1 MTWIALADHRERRF
15 SLKGLGMDRK
25 AEPVLAAGTDR
36 ILAVGSLMFE
46 TQIAPDDRPK
56 VLLGFNVTTPH
67 QRSLTFQAIPGG
79 GIALVQVYGQDVT
92 HAALQHVSSSRA
104 DVLRVTYSWDAPKG
118 WAQLTVERPEENTL
132 VTTQVDTPR
141 PLNLSDL
148 RDMMMG
154 RGNHTLANDVLYAA
168 LSDQVEPVGPM
179 PTMAPDTP
187 IATPMGYKAARNLKR
202 GDTVYVRGG
211 DIVPVL
217 QTVSRT
223 VPARGSFAPVRLR
236 APYFGLQQDVIVSPE
251 QRIVLDG
258 SAVEY
263 LFSEEAVLAPARHLV
278 NGFAAMQA
286 HAGPVMPYTQLVLPG
301 HEPLL
306 AAGAPM
312 DSLYIGRIRR
322 KTQDLANS
330 LMADMDRT
338 SLPEHGRESFKVL
351 KWFEAIQIAT
361 SRAA

>member
-15 SLKGLGMDRK
+15 SLKGLGVDRSDT
-25 AEPVLAAGTDR
+25 PVLASEGEVV
-36 ILAVGSLMFE
+36 LPVGSLVFE
-46 TQIAPDDRPK
+46 TQIAPDERPK
-56 VLLGFNVTTPH
+56 VLLGFSRDTPE

-79 GIALVQVYGQDVT
+79 GIALVQVQGASVT
-92 HAALQHVSSSRA
+92 HAALQHVSTSRA
-104 DVLRVTYSWDAPKG
+104 DVLRVTYSWDANANWG
-118 WAQLTVERPEENTL
+118 RLTVERPEEEKRLSTF
-132 VTTQVDTPR
+132 VECPR
-141 PLNLSDL
+141 PLVLEDL

-154 RGNHTLANDVLYAA
+154 RGDQTLAGDVIYAA
-168 LSDQVEPVGPM
+168 LSDQIEPVGPT
-179 PTMAPDTP
+179 PTLAPDTP

-217 QTVSRT
+217 QTVTRT

-236 APYFGLQQDVIVSPE
+236 APYFGLQQDVIVAPE
-251 QRIVLDG
+251 QRILLDG

-263 LFSEEAVLAPARHLV
+263 LFAEEAVLAPARHLV
-278 NGFAAMQA
+278 NGFAALPA
-286 HAGPVMPYTQLVLPG
+286 SAGPVVPYTQLILPG
-301 HEPLL
+301 HEPIM

-322 KTQDLANS
+322 KPDDLAQS
-330 LMADMDRT
+330 LLAHMDRN
-338 SLPEHGRESFKVL
+338 SLPEHACQSHKVL
-351 KWFEAIQIAT
+351 KWFEAIQVAT